1 MDVDSHANCTDLGHL
16 ESRISII
23 PALLREYYI
32 YVGVYGGPNNDGCG
46 VTSSDY
52 TLTVNVNGVE
62 TVYTGT
68 SIFTGDPVNDAQLVT
83 TITY

>member
-1 MDVDSHANCTDLGHL
+1 MIVVVSH
-16 ESRISII
+16 
-23 PALLREYYI
+23 P
-32 YVGVYGGPNNDGCG
+32 
-46 VTSSDY
+46 DY

-68 SIFTGDPVNDAQLVT
+68 STFTGDPLNDAQLVT